1 MAVIPVLVPPSINPR
16 LPDRFLSG
24 AHGFTLLELSVG
36 LVILSAIVSL
46 AVPII
51 TQATREARS
60 TTVVNDLR
68 LFSAA
73 LQTYA
78 RERGDWPAGTSEPGV
93 FPPGMEG
100 YLRTT
105 NWARRTPLGG
115 FYTWSPNTLQQGQR
129 YRAAIAIASVDAD
142 KISSDRAQFVDLD
155 RKLDDGILETGQ
167 LRLGFR
173 NHPFYVLEP

>member
-1 MAVIPVLVPPSINPR
+1 MRVSPSSIRP
-16 LPDRFLSG
+16 LLDRFFRG
-24 AHGFTLLELSVG
+24 AHGFTFLEVSVVV
-36 LVILSAIVSL
+36 VIISVVAAL
-46 AVPII
+46 AVPIVK
-51 TQATREARS
+51 QASREARS
-60 TTVVNDLR
+60 TIVANDLR
-68 LFSAA
+68 IFSAA

-78 RERGDWPAGTSEPGV
+78 RERGDWPAGNSEPGV

-129 YRAAIAIASVDAD
+129 YRAAIAIASVGAD

-155 RKLDDGILETGQ
+155 RKLDDGILDTGQ

>member
-1 MAVIPVLVPPSINPR
+1 MRVSPSSIRP
-16 LPDRFLSG
+16 LLDRFFRG
-24 AHGFTLLELSVG
+24 AHGFTFLEVSVVV
-36 LVILSAIVSL
+36 VIISVVAAL
-46 AVPII
+46 AVPIVK
-51 TQATREARS
+51 QASREARS
-60 TTVVNDLR
+60 TTVANDLR
-68 LFSAA
+68 IFSAA

-78 RERGDWPAGTSEPGV
+78 QERGDWPAANGEPGV

-129 YRAAIAIASVDAD
+129 YRAAIAIASVGAD

-155 RKLDDGILETGQ
+155 RKLDDGILDTGQ

-173 NHPFYVLEP
+173 NHHFYVLEP

>member
-1 MAVIPVLVPPSINPR
+1 MRVSPSSIRP
-16 LPDRFLSG
+16 LPDRFFRG
-24 AHGFTLLELSVG
+24 AHGFTFLEVSVVV
-36 LVILSAIVSL
+36 VIISVVAAL
-46 AVPII
+46 AVPIVK
-51 TQATREARS
+51 QASREACS
-60 TTVVNDLR
+60 TTVANDLR
-68 LFSAA
+68 IFSAA

-78 RERGDWPAGTSEPGV
+78 RERGDWPAGNSEPGV

-105 NWARRTPLGG
+105 NWGRRTPLGG

-129 YRAAIAIASVDAD
+129 YRAAIAIVSVSTD

-155 RKLDDGILETGQ
+155 RKLDDGILDTGQ

-173 NHPFYVLEP
+173 NQPFYVLEP

>member
-1 MAVIPVLVPPSINPR
+1 MLVSPSSIRR
-16 LPDRFLSG
+16 LRDRFFDG
-24 AHGFTLLELSVG
+24 AHGFTLLELSVV
-36 LVILSAIVSL
+36 LLIISVVASL
-46 AVPII
+46 AVPVVK
-51 TQATREARS
+51 QASLEARS

-68 LFSAA
+68 IFAAA

-78 RERGDWPAGTSEPGV
+78 RERGDWPAGNSEPGV

-129 YRAAIAIASVDAD
+129 YRAAIAIVSVGTD

-155 RKLDDGILETGQ
+155 RKLDDGILDTGQ

>member
-1 MAVIPVLVPPSINPR
+1 MVVII
-16 LPDRFLSG
+16 
-24 AHGFTLLELSVG
+24 SV
-36 LVILSAIVSL
+36 VAAL
-46 AVPII
+46 AVPIVK
-51 TQATREARS
+51 QASREARS
-60 TTVVNDLR
+60 TTVANDLR
-68 LFSAA
+68 IFSAA
-73 LQTYA
+73 LQTYTQ
-78 RERGDWPAGTSEPGV
+78 ERGDWPAANGEPGV

-129 YRAAIAIASVDAD
+129 YRAAIAIVSVGTD

-155 RKLDDGILETGQ
+155 RKLDDGILDTGQ

-173 NHPFYVLEP
+173 NQPFYVLEP